1 MRSTDVKSNTYID
14 ITVAKEDRDSQ
25 VEVCG
30 YVRLTLYLT

>member
-30 YVRLTLYLT
+30 YVKISKYN